1 MSLGREELYLYVQ
14 CMWSSSLAG
23 GIPVACQTVPN
34 VMGASALQIDTRDTP
49 SNQNDDYCYIAGYFK
64 DSSTRVQ
71 LLNYEDPSGGIH
83 SNSIFWF
90 GDTVKRIINSVNLQ

>member
-1 MSLGREELYLYVQ
+1 MFLGREELYLYVQ

-71 LLNYEDPSGGIH
+71 LLNYEDPSGGIQIV
-83 SNSIFWF
+83 SF
-90 GDTVKRIINSVNLQ
+90 GLVITVKRIINSVNLP

>member
-14 CMWSSSLAG
+14 CMWSCSLAG

-49 SNQNDDYCYIAGYFK
+49 SNQNNDLLLYSRIFQRFIDQ
-64 DSSTRVQ
+64 ST
-71 LLNYEDPSGGIH
+71 
-83 SNSIFWF
+83 
-90 GDTVKRIINSVNLQ
+90 IIKL